1 VIVGLEM
8 ALSHPSHIPRGEETG
23 EIVGL
28 EMALFHLSQI
38 PLRERNSCDSEAM
51 KMALL
56 NPLT

>member
-1 VIVGLEM
+1 MIVGLEE
-8 ALSHPSHIPRGEETG
+8 ALSHLSRIPRG